1 MTEHNRQFGYV
12 ALIGRPNVGKSTF
25 INKVLGQKL
34 AATSRKPQ
42 MTRHQI
48 LGVLTEGDRQMAIL
62 DLPGIHSRKGHRLNA
77 ILNKTALA
85 AIHDVDILAVMVEAE
100 KWTEEDEKVFEA
112 VAESGKKKVLIIN
125 KVDLIK
131 EKGDILPLI
140 ESLSSKLDFDEVI
153 PVSAGKNTNI
163 ESAIET
169 LMGMLPEGE
178 FFFAEDD
185 LTDRSTSFV
194 CSEFIREKVHRLTG
208 QEIPYATAIKIDS
221 FKPEGK
227 CITIHATIWVDRDS
241 QKRIIIGKGGS
252 KIKEIGIDA
261 RKELERFLEQK
272 VDLRLWVK
280 VKKDWQNSERALSEL
295 DLE

>member
-1 MTEHNRQFGYV
+1 MSDSSRYFGYV

-48 LGVLTEGDRQMAIL
+48 LGVLTEGNHQMAIL

-77 ILNKTALA
+77 ILNRTALA
-85 AIHDVDILAVMVEAE
+85 AIHDVDVLAVMVEADR
-100 KWTEEDEKVFEA
+100 WTEEDEKVFEA
-112 VAESGKKKVLIIN
+112 VADSGKKKVLIIN

-131 EKGDILPLI
+131 NKDDLLPLI
-140 ESLSSKLDFDEVI
+140 QSYTSKLAFDEII

-163 ESAIET
+163 EAAIEV
-169 LMGMLPEGE
+169 LMGMLPEGA
-178 FFFAEDD
+178 FFFDEDD

-208 QEIPYATAIKIDS
+208 QEIPYATAIKVDS
-221 FKPEGK
+221 FRPEGDR
-227 CITIHATIWVDRDS
+227 ITIHATIWVERDS

-261 RKELERFLEQK
+261 RKELERFLGQK

-280 VKKDWQNSERALSEL
+280 VRKDWQNSERALSEL